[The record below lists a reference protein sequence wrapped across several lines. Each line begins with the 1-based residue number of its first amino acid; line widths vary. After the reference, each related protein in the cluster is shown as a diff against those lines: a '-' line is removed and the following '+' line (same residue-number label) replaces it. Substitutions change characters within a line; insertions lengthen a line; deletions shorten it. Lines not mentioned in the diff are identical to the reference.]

1 MNEKIRVLIVEPE
14 KAPYESE
21 IESSLTAM
29 QTVVGGMIQA
39 VYPFEEPVALV
50 CNDEGKLLGMPLH
63 RGLFMENILYDVIA
77 GTFLICGAP
86 PDSDHFTSLTNEQ
99 ISCFRERFRYSER
112 FIRVN
117 GKIFCLRE
125 EAIHAEGSVF

>member
-29 QTVVGGMIQA
+29 QMIVGGMIQA

-50 CNDEGKLLGMPLH
+50 CNDEGKLLGMPLN

-86 PDSDHFTSLTNEQ
+86 PDSDHFTSLTKEQ
-99 ISCFRERFRYSER
+99 ISCFRERFQYSER
-112 FIRVN
+112 FIRLN
-117 GKIFCLRE
+117 GKTFCLRE
-125 EAIHAEGSVF
+125 ETIHAEGSVF